1 MIWLLALN
9 FFGIALAQEDTA
21 ALIIGGRSFYDGDD
35 VLYSVELFGCDN
47 SPVSIRVDD
56 LPYETY
62 LTSGVY
68 LPEKEAVL
76 TCGGKT
82 CLRGDS
88 PCAPTNQ
95 CYYYHGINGFQE
107 APRLG
112 QSSYAQLIALGP
124 NLKEPLSMGL
134 TPIAIGQNIFSEVFS
149 ANLNDWSDYNSLTN
163 SDWSAENCLVQEG
176 NIIYLAEGST
186 VTALHLDTWEFEVL
200 VEIWGTFRHLGKCA
214 MIKDRLG
221 EPRGK

>member
-35 VLYSVELFGCDN
+35 VLYSVELFRCDN

-68 LPEKEAVL
+68 LPERESVL
-76 TCGGKT
+76 VCGGIT
-82 CLRGDS
+82 CLQANSD
-88 PCAPTNQ
+88 CAPTNQ
-95 CYYYHGINGFQE
+95 CYYFNGINGFQE
-107 APRLG
+107 APRLR
-112 QSSYAQLIALGP
+112 QNSFAQLIALGP
-124 NLKEPLSMGL
+124 NLKEPLSEGL
-134 TPIAIGQNIFSEVFS
+134 TPIAIGQNVFSEVFS
-149 ANLNDWSDYNSLTN
+149 ANSNEWSAYNPMPN
-163 SDWSAENCLVQEG
+163 SDWSAEKCLVQEG

-186 VTALHLDTWEFEVL
+186 VMAS
-200 VEIWGTFRHLGKCA
+200 
-214 MIKDRLG
+214 
-221 EPRGK
+221 